1 MDCPECGAAALVFPV
16 EQAYREYLPGDEPG
30 AAICR
35 RCLTLHPASDPS
47 DEIPDFTA
55 ISDAFPSNDDAAV
68 PMALMV
74 GLLSSLALYRQE
86 IRCSSNGSN
95 GRARIRCSS
104 STDWRTIRRSNR
116 RRISGDGGGNW
127 RNSCDLQPKV
137 RHD

>member
-86 IRCSSNGSN
+86 ISVLLERVE
-95 GRARIRCSS
+95 RAGADPLLVVDRLADDPALEPA
-104 STDWRTIRRSNR
+104 TDLRGR
-116 RRISGDGGGNW
+116 RRQ
-127 RNSCDLQPKV
+127 LAQLL
-137 RHD
+137 